1 MDENTIYCV
10 DIPGTA
16 LTNNEGTAYVGTAYT
31 FQSKYSYGQLWMW
44 GGGASGTNATN
55 NETDY
60 SSPVQI
66 PGLTWSK
73 IRNTGY
79 EDLEGWGALKTD
91 GTRWMWGIN
100 SYANFGDNSRV
111 AKSSPVQ
118 VPGTTWGSV
127 FAVGR
132 TATFW
137 VKTDGTLWVNGQ
149 YNNGG
154 LLGQNSNV
162 NYSSPVQI
170 YGGGTNWG
178 PKVVPNVYAGGAL
191 KTDGTLWTW
200 GSSAQGTLGLNQG
213 SSNIQLSSPT
223 QVPGTTWSDLDG
235 NTYDMAAVKSDGTLW
250 TWGVNSKGQ
259 LGLNNQVKYSSPTQ
273 IPGTTW
279 ANVHVGKM
287 NMMALKTDGTLWA
300 WGWNEYGVLA
310 GGLAH
315 DAHRSS
321 PVQIPGTTWSSK
333 FSISSHALATKT
345 DGTLWAW
352 GNNSDGNGAGYL
364 GLNNEIS
371 YSSPVQIGSD
381 TTWSWTALSSL
392 NSGAIKTIE
401 G

>member
-1 MDENTIYCV
+1 
-10 DIPGTA
+10 
-16 LTNNEGTAYVGTAYT
+16 YT

-66 PGLTWSK
+66 PGLNWSK
-73 IRNTGY
+73 IRNTGF
-79 EDLEGWGALKTD
+79 EDNEGWGALKTD
-91 GTRWMWGIN
+91 GTRWMWGHN
-100 SYANFGDNSRV
+100 TYANFGDNSRV

-118 VPGTTWGSV
+118 VPGTTWGSD

-137 VKTDGTLWVNGQ
+137 IKTDGTLWVNGQ

-154 LLGQNSNV
+154 LLGQNNEI

-235 NTYDMAAVKSDGTLW
+235 NTYDMAAVKTDGTLW
-250 TWGVNSKGQ
+250 TWGVNSQGQ
-259 LGLNNQVKYSSPTQ
+259 LGQNNKIKYSSPVQ

-279 ANVHVGKM
+279 ANVHVGRM
-287 NMMALKTDGTLWA
+287 NMMATKTDGTLWF
-300 WGWNEYGVLA
+300 WGLNEEGV
-310 GGLAH
+310 GGESSMPH
-315 DAHRSS
+315 DYSS
-321 PVQIPGTTWSSK
+321 PIQIPGTTWSSK
-333 FSISSHALATKT
+333 FTISGHALATKT
-345 DGTLWAW
+345 DGTLWSW
-352 GNNSDGNGAGYL
+352 GYNEEGQLGHNGPV
-364 GLNNEIS
+364 NTE

-381 TTWSWTALSSL
+381 TTWSWTAVSYF